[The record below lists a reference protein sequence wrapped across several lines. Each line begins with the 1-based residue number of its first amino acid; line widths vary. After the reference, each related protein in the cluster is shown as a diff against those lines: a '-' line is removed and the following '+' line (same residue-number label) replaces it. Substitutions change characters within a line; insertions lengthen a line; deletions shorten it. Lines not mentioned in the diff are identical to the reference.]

1 MSNTAGTPGRHN
13 SGIRRTWSETTS
25 ALKTTEFYAWIVVS
39 LAILIASAVVDNG
52 DDGQGF
58 GADHAWL
65 YVAIVTA
72 AYIVSRGIAKAGVNK
87 PESDTRDVN
96 GRSITGR

>member
-1 MSNTAGTPGRHN
+1 MSNTPGTPARRDPVIGRT
-13 SGIRRTWSETTS
+13 GSETKS

-52 DDGQGF
+52 EDNQGF
-58 GADHAWL
+58 GADNAWL

-72 AYIVSRGIAKAGVNK
+72 AYIVSRGIAKAGVSK
-87 PESDTRDVN
+87 PHDDTRDVS
-96 GRSITGR
+96 GR